1 MQKRD
6 IGVAVLILALLVILG
21 AAGEYNYQ
29 RNKAAEQSAA
39 PRRYIGYSDQ
49 ELAAL
54 IEAYEQEVEKLES
67 RYDAAKNRG
76 VAARDG
82 GLIDEQIREFERA
95 QATGAKER
103 SLGADA
109 AQQEAILRELRKER
123 SLREGRAD
131 SFMLHLRRLLSIQR

>member
-6 IGVAVLILALLVILG
+6 VGVAMLILALLVMLG
-21 AAGEYNYQ
+21 AAGEYNYR
-29 RNKAAEQSAA
+29 RNKAVEESAA
-39 PRRYIGYSDQ
+39 PRRYIGYSDE

-54 IEAYEQEVEKLES
+54 IEAYEQEVEKLAS
-67 RYDAAKNRG
+67 RHDAAKSRR
-76 VAARDG
+76 VETRDG

-95 QATGAKER
+95 QATGVKER

-123 SLREGRAD
+123 SLRTGRGH
-131 SFMLHLRRLLSIQR
+131 SFMLHLRRLLSI

>member
-6 IGVAVLILALLVILG
+6 VGVAMLILALLVILG
-21 AAGEYNYQ
+21 AAGEYNYRQ
-29 RNKAAEQSAA
+29 NKEAEESAA
-39 PRRYIGYSDQ
+39 PRRYIGYSDE

-54 IEAYEQEVEKLES
+54 IEAYEQEVDELAS
-67 RYDAAKNRG
+67 RYDAAKSRR
-76 VAARDG
+76 VETRDG

-123 SLREGRAD
+123 SLRAGRGN
-131 SFMLHLRRLLSIQR
+131 SLMLHLRRLLSI